1 MKNGM
6 VFSSSRGRDRLLLRG
21 SWSHWLQCLQ
31 STKVFQRLILRSH
44 LVVIRG
50 WYFTVDKLYR
60 YGWRRWDTN
69 SLFRCWG
76 INCSMNSLY
85 VMNIYIYMFWLSQ
98 IKSKKWK
105 LDDISFPP
113 FREKSVDAS
122 VRYINIFSFFC
133 CEKMRISIFS
143 FYHFTYIL

>member
-1 MKNGM
+1 MEKMGYEFF
-6 VFSSSRGRDRLLLRG
+6 VPLLGHKLPYELIVRDE
-21 SWSHWLQCLQ
+21 
-31 STKVFQRLILRSH
+31 
-44 LVVIRG
+44 
-50 WYFTVDKLYR
+50 Y
-60 YGWRRWDTN
+60 
-69 SLFRCWG
+69 
-76 INCSMNSLY
+76 
-85 VMNIYIYMFWLSQ
+85 IYIYVLI